1 MTAPGGRSST
11 SPVGTLDGPVAALR
25 STAEIRRRA
34 GDLLTSA
41 RAGRSAHFTV
51 DDSRISTVVEF
62 VSALTRER
70 YPDLDIPFHSRWR
83 HVEAGGIDRRAE
95 LDARLGDVGAA
106 ERARTHI
113 DLAVVS
119 VLLDAGAG
127 ADWYFDEPGAGVR
140 FTRSEGL
147 AVASVHAF
155 FDGVFSGR
163 LDEPLRVDADGLRA
177 LDSSRLATAFG
188 VSENRPL
195 VGLEGR
201 LQVLNRLADA
211 MAARPDV
218 FGTGRPGDLFDHL
231 GGGTREIRAHEILT
245 ALLDTLAPIW
255 PADNRI
261 DGIALGDCW
270 RHRGVRGAGAT
281 DGWMPFHKLSQWLT
295 YSLLEP
301 FASAGVEVGGLEDLT
316 ALPEY
321 RNGGLLLDSG
331 VLATVNPDAAQAVWA
346 VGDEFVVE
354 WRALTV
360 ALLDELAPLV
370 ATELGVPGLP
380 LACVLEGGTWAAGR
394 RYAAQL
400 RGGLPPL
407 TIDSDGTVF

>member
-1 MTAPGGRSST
+1 MSSPAGQSST
-11 SPVGTLDGPVAALR
+11 PSVGTLDGPAALR

-51 DDSRISTVVEF
+51 DDSRIGTVVEF
-62 VSALTRER
+62 VSELTRER

-95 LDARLGDVGAA
+95 LDARLGDVDAA

-127 ADWYFDEPGAGVR
+127 ADWYFDEPGTGLR

-155 FDGVFSGR
+155 FGGVFSGSP
-163 LDEPLRVDADGLRA
+163 EKPLRVDADGLRL
-177 LDSSRLATAFG
+177 LDSARLSTAFG
-188 VSENRPL
+188 ITETTPL
-195 VGLEGR
+195 VGLDGR
-201 LQVLNRLADA
+201 LQVLTRLADA

-245 ALLDTLAPIW
+245 ALLDLFAPIW
-255 PADNRI
+255 PSDNRI

-270 RHRGVRGAGAT
+270 RHGDVHGPGAT

-301 FASAGVEVGGLEDLT
+301 FAAAGVEVGGLDDLT

-331 VLATVNPDAAQAVWA
+331 VLATVNPDAAQSVWS

-370 ATELGVPGLP
+370 AAELGVPGLP